1 MLFPRKTRYHT
12 RMRLPPLPFTV
23 FDTETTGFVPRTH
36 HIIEFAS
43 MTARGGEVVDEYEQ
57 LLSVDGE
64 IPPHVQVL
72 THIKPEDIAGKPTFT
87 ECMDEMTKRIGEDT
101 LLVGQNLGYDLG
113 MMRGDGI
120 DLTARPWIDTSMLAS
135 VVFPE
140 FESYS
145 LQYMSNYL
153 KLNHAPAHRALGD
166 VRATTELLGHIW
178 ERLLELSA
186 EELAFAKGIMER
198 SSEGY
203 KMLFAAL
210 PPEGGKGAT
219 WIKNVTTK
227 KVSKDV
233 PVLPLPVPTP
243 GHIALLEES
252 LDPDT
257 IQSAINAASKDD
269 SMTHWIAVKNLEG
282 TLRRVT
288 LPDNVRAIHP
298 PSLLADPAAVKTL
311 LAQEAFTGDEAT
323 LALKL
328 HWFRPRTRND
338 VALHGGEKDVWGGKI
353 ACTHT
358 SDAYTMQFKEKAA
371 AFVIDHRQLFALLST
386 KGHASAERLS
396 EHAHIVIDDASM
408 LEDTATK
415 AYGIE
420 CFLDDVRG
428 AALGN
433 DKMMAFTDLLM
444 LWAEKIRGMEETH
457 YLTQADYDR
466 PETLSMIQSLE
477 EFLGDKNLPEQ
488 TVAQLSKVRALLTKN
503 LLKEQLV
510 WTERRMNGS
519 LSLNAAPLHI
529 DLLLKVDL
537 YDRFPTTL
545 LIPQG
550 TNGKMPEVV
559 PARMPADLISM
570 NGTHPYLC
578 PIRFPQDETLKD
590 FFANPPAGKTIIL
603 AGSKRIIEQ
612 AFIDHTERFE
622 KEGITL
628 ICQGL
633 NGGQGRMESDFAA
646 AEGTAIWMLTPW
658 MYEGIDQ
665 PEGTVDRLIIDTLPF
680 DHPNHPIA
688 SRRKEHY
695 GNGFEEY
702 LLPRVQHR
710 LFRLLRTFC
719 RHRKDGG
726 EAVLIDKR
734 LHEKSYGTK
743 LMNYLSIFAEN
754 ADIPEPKPAS
764 AKATTDKPAK
774 KAAPKKKDDGQL
786 QLPI

>member
-1 MLFPRKTRYHT
+1 
-12 RMRLPPLPFTV
+12 MRLPPLPFTV

-36 HIIEFAS
+36 HIIEYAS
-43 MTARGGEVVDEYEQ
+43 MTARGGKVVDEYET

-64 IPPHVQVL
+64 IPPHVEVL
-72 THIKPEDIAGKPTFT
+72 THIKTADLVGKPCFADVQ
-87 ECMDEMTKRIGEDT
+87 DEMMKRIGEDT

-113 MMRGDGI
+113 MMRGDGL
-120 DLTARPWIDTSMLAS
+120 DLTGRPWIDTSMLAS

-140 FESYS
+140 FDSYS
-145 LQYMSNYL
+145 LQYMSNRL

-186 EELAFAKGIMER
+186 EELAFAKAVMER

-203 KMLFAAL
+203 RMLFAAL

-219 WIKNVTTK
+219 WLGGFQAK
-227 KVSKDV
+227 KVKKDAATV
-233 PVLPLPVPTP
+233 TLVTP
-243 GHIALLEES
+243 APNHIRLVEES
-252 LDPDT
+252 LDPRT
-257 IQSAINAASKDD
+257 LQSVIDASSADA
-269 SMTHWIAVKNLEG
+269 SVTRWIAVKNLEG
-282 TLRRVT
+282 SLRRVT
-288 LPDNVRAIHP
+288 LPDSVRAIHP
-298 PSLLADPAAVKTL
+298 PQLLADPDAVQSL
-311 LAQEAFTGDEAT
+311 LAQEAFTADEAT

-338 VALHGGEKDVWGGKI
+338 VALHGGEKDVWNGKI

-358 SDAYTMQFKEKAA
+358 SAAYVAQFKEKAN
-371 AFVIDHRQLFALLST
+371 AFVIDHRQLFALLSA

-396 EHAHIVIDDASM
+396 ENAHVIIDDASM

-420 CFLDDVRG
+420 CLLDDVRG
-428 AALGN
+428 ASLGN
-433 DKMMAFTDLLM
+433 DKLMAFTDLLM
-444 LWAEKIRGMEETH
+444 LWAEKIRGYEETH

-466 PETLSMIQSLE
+466 PETLAMIQSLE
-477 EFLGDKNLPEQ
+477 GFLSDSTLPEQ
-488 TVAQLSKVRALLTKN
+488 TIAQLSKVRALLTKN

-545 LIPQG
+545 LVPQG
-550 TNGKMPEVV
+550 TDGKMPEMV
-559 PARMPADLISM
+559 PGRAPVELVTM
-570 NGTHPYLC
+570 NDTHPCLC
-578 PIRFPQDETLKD
+578 KISFPQDRSLKE

-612 AFIDHTERFE
+612 AFIDHMERFE

-633 NGGQGRMESDFAA
+633 GGGTGRMESDFAA

-665 PEGTVDRLIIDTLPF
+665 PEGTVDRLIIDTIPF
-680 DHPNHPIA
+680 DHPNHPIV

-695 GNGFEEY
+695 GNGFEDY
-702 LLPRVQHR
+702 LLPRVEHR
-710 LFRLLRTFC
+710 LFRLIRTFC
-719 RHRKDGG
+719 RHKRDGG
-726 EAVLIDKR
+726 EVTVIDKR
-734 LHEKSYGTK
+734 LFEKSYGSK
-743 LMNYLSIFAEN
+743 LMKYLSIFAES
-754 ADIPEPKPAS
+754 AEIPEPAAAP
-764 AKATTDKPAK
+764 KAEAK
-774 KAAPKKKDDGQL
+774 KASPKKKKDDGQL
-786 QLPI
+786 QMPL

>member
-1 MLFPRKTRYHT
+1 
-12 RMRLPPLPFTV
+12 MRLPPLPFTV

-57 LLSVDGE
+57 LLSVEGE

-72 THIKPEDIAGKPTFT
+72 THIKPEDIAGKPTFA
-87 ECMDEMTKRIGEDT
+87 ECMEEMMKRIGEDT

-120 DLTARPWIDTSMLAS
+120 DLTNRPWIDTSMLAS
-135 VVFPE
+135 VAFPE
-140 FESYS
+140 FDSYS
-145 LQYMSNYL
+145 LQYMSNRL

-186 EELAFAKGIMER
+186 EELAFAKSVMER

-203 KMLFAAL
+203 KMLFTAL
-210 PPEGGKGAT
+210 PAEGGKGAT
-219 WIKNVTTK
+219 WLGGFANKKTK
-227 KVSKDV
+227 KDAPAVTLTT
-233 PVLPLPVPTP
+233 PAP
-243 GHIALLEES
+243 GHIRLVEES
-252 LDPDT
+252 LDPRT
-257 IQSAINAASKDD
+257 LQSVIDAASADA
-269 SMTHWIAVKNLEG
+269 SVTRWIAVKNLEG
-282 TLRRVT
+282 SLARVT
-288 LPDNVRAIHP
+288 LPQNVRAIHP
-298 PSLLADPAAVKTL
+298 PQLLANPDAVAAL
-311 LAQEAFTGDEAT
+311 LAQEAFTADEAT

-328 HWFRPRTRND
+328 KWFNPRTRND

-353 ACTHT
+353 ACTHV
-358 SDAYTMQFKEKAA
+358 SEAYVSQFKERAA
-371 AFVIDHRQLFALLST
+371 AFVIDHRQLFALLSM
-386 KGHASAERLS
+386 KDHASAEKLGDN
-396 EHAHIVIDDASM
+396 AHVIIDDASM

-433 DKMMAFTDLLM
+433 DKLMAFTDLLM
-444 LWAEKIRGMEETH
+444 LWAEKIRGYEETH

-466 PETLSMIQSLE
+466 PETLTMIQSLE
-477 EFLGDKNLPEQ
+477 EFLADTTLPEQ
-488 TVAQLSKVRALLTKN
+488 TLSQLSKVRSLLTKN

-550 TNGKMPEVV
+550 TNGKMPEMV
-559 PARMPADLISM
+559 PARTPVELVTM
-570 NGTHPYLC
+570 NDTHPCLC
-578 PIRFPQDETLKD
+578 KISFPQDHSLKE
-590 FFANPPAGKTIIL
+590 FFENPLPGKTIIL

-612 AFIDHTERFE
+612 AFIDHMERFE

-633 NGGQGRMESDFAA
+633 GGGTGRMESDFAA

-658 MYEGIDQ
+658 MYEGIEQ
-665 PEGTVDRLIIDTLPF
+665 PEGTVDRLIIDTIPF

-710 LFRLLRTFC
+710 LFRLMRTFC
-719 RHRKDGG
+719 RHKNDGG
-726 EAVLIDKR
+726 EALLIDKR
-734 LHEKSYGTK
+734 LHEKSYGPK
-743 LMNYLSIFAEN
+743 LMNYLAIFAEN
-754 ADIPEPKPAS
+754 AEIPAPS
-764 AKATTDKPAK
+764 DKPKAEK
-774 KAAPKKKDDGQL
+774 KAAPKKAPAKKKDDGQL
-786 QLPI
+786 QMPL